1 MSQLSVTLV
10 TQLKAKVTMKR
21 GLFAFASGTLFF
33 GYVLGTALV
42 GVPSITWGYEY
53 TTTSSSGMAQPK
65 ARWYRYYDSNGRPN
79 LSSTITDQHLK
90 YGYQALDANM
100 QVIKR
105 ATPYTPDSYAV
116 QKAKR
121 DALEAKRQY
130 DMNLKRTYGSASQAA
145 AKRDQILADMASRK
159 VYLQA
164 QLTSLQRALSSD
176 IAQAA
181 VYERQRK
188 AIPAALQKS
197 LQTNRKNVS
206 DAEQNIRAISERQQ
220 EIRQQYDET
229 IRRLNKL

>member
-21 GLFAFASGTLFF
+21 GLFAFASGTLFS

-105 ATPYTPDSYAV
+105 ATPYTPDS
-116 QKAKR
+116 
-121 DALEAKRQY
+121 
-130 DMNLKRTYGSASQAA
+130 
-145 AKRDQILADMASRK
+145 
-159 VYLQA
+159 
-164 QLTSLQRALSSD
+164 
-176 IAQAA
+176 
-181 VYERQRK
+181 
-188 AIPAALQKS
+188 
-197 LQTNRKNVS
+197 
-206 DAEQNIRAISERQQ
+206 
-220 EIRQQYDET
+220 
-229 IRRLNKL
+229 

>member
-1 MSQLSVTLV
+1 MTQLSVTPIIRVSIKSTAMHILYV
-10 TQLKAKVTMKR
+10 FTCRTV
-21 GLFAFASGTLFF
+21 FSGFILSS
-33 GYVLGTALV
+33 VLLSMPFVVSA
-42 GVPSITWGYEY
+42 YEY
-53 TTTSSSGMAQPK
+53 TGNSSSAMAQPK
-65 ARWYRYYDSNGRPN
+65 ARWYRYYDNNGRPN

-90 YGYQALDANM
+90 YGYQALDSNM
-100 QVIKR
+100 QVIKSAR
-105 ATPYTPDSYAV
+105 PYSPDSYAV

-164 QLTSLQRALSSD
+164 QLVSLQRALGSD

-188 AIPAALQKS
+188 AIPVTLQKS
-197 LQTNRKNVS
+197 LDTNRKNVA
-206 DAEQNIRAISERQQ
+206 DAAQNIKAISERQQ
-220 EIRQQYDET
+220 QIRQQYDET
-229 IRRLNKL
+229 INRLNKL

>member
-1 MSQLSVTLV
+1 MSQLSVPPITHLSTKFSMTQGFRAFTSRTL
-10 TQLKAKVTMKR
+10 L
-21 GLFAFASGTLFF
+21 SGFI
-33 GYVLGTALV
+33 LGSALV
-42 GVPSITWGYEY
+42 GASSFALGYEN
-53 TTTSSSGMAQPK
+53 TSTSSNGMAQPK

-90 YGYQALDANM
+90 YGYQALDSNM
-100 QVIKR
+100 QVIKSAR
-105 ATPYTPDSYAV
+105 PYSPDSYAV

-164 QLTSLQRALSSD
+164 QLVSLQRALGSD

-188 AIPAALQKS
+188 AIPVTLQKS
-197 LQTNRKNVS
+197 LDTNRKNVA
-206 DAEQNIRAISERQQ
+206 DAAQNIKAISERQQ
-220 EIRQQYDET
+220 QIRQQYDET
-229 IRRLNKL
+229 INRLNRL

>member
-1 MSQLSVTLV
+1 MRSQN
-10 TQLKAKVTMKR
+10 
-21 GLFAFASGTLFF
+21 
-33 GYVLGTALV
+33 
-42 GVPSITWGYEY
+42 
-53 TTTSSSGMAQPK
+53 TSSNWSCQSIREQNYQKKELPIT
-65 ARWYRYYDSNGRPN
+65 
-79 LSSTITDQHLK
+79 TI
-90 YGYQALDANM
+90 
-100 QVIKR
+100 
-105 ATPYTPDSYAV
+105 
-116 QKAKR
+116 
-121 DALEAKRQY
+121 
-130 DMNLKRTYGSASQAA
+130 LKRTYGSASQAA

-206 DAEQNIRAISERQQ
+206 EAEQNIRAISERQQ